1 MQAGDDLQVV
11 FRLSSIFRMHYTSR
25 NMRSA
30 FARQTNTPLVVGLVA
45 AALLAACNSAPP
57 PNPTPIPDL
66 PTPAAPNYI
75 VQRGLVARG
84 VEFSARVQP
93 ASSETLAFQTDGR
106 VYKINVKE
114 GDIVQQGD
122 VLAELDLTSLK
133 TQLEQEMIR
142 LRTAESVLSNTMQTF
157 SDTVRIAQLDVE
169 QARLRYE
176 LSQIRAGGSNA
187 VLNNDLTRLDKRIAD
202 IRESIRRAREEY
214 NQAGAANA
222 EKMLEDALVE
232 REKLVA
238 NLSDAERGQRAL
250 ELESQILRGDVERAE
265 INLRRQ
271 RGTLDPAQIEAVETA
286 RIAVEATQAK
296 IASGSLVAPF
306 TGEVG
311 LISAKVGEMVSA
323 LSPLMVVAR
332 PGELELV
339 GSPTEE
345 QLGEISV
352 GQPVAV
358 RFVTVGAEPA
368 MGTIAKVPIIG
379 NDAASGNQNR
389 ARAVRIK
396 LPDGTR
402 LESGAIARISTFTA
416 SKNDVLWIPPNG
428 VRTFRAR
435 SFVVIK
441 NADGTESRRDVKLG
455 LQSTDRVEIMDGL
468 KEGEIVI
475 AP

>member
-1 MQAGDDLQVV
+1 
-11 FRLSSIFRMHYTSR
+11 
-25 NMRSA
+25 MRSA
-30 FARQTNTPLVVGLVA
+30 FVRPTSTSLVGGLVA
-45 AALLAACNSAPP
+45 AALLAACSSTPP
-57 PNPTPIPDL
+57 ANPTPIPDL
-66 PTPAAPNYI
+66 PTPAAPDYT

-93 ASSETLAFQTDGR
+93 ASSETLSFQTDGR

-114 GDIVQQGD
+114 GSLVKQGD
-122 VLAELDLTSLK
+122 VLAELDLSTLK
-133 TQLEQEMIR
+133 AQLEQEMIR

-157 SDTVRIAQLDVE
+157 SDTLRVAQLDVE

-176 LSQIRAGGSNA
+176 LSQIRAGGSNS
-187 VLNNDLTRLDKRIAD
+187 VLNNDLVRLDKRIAD
-202 IRESIRRAREEY
+202 IRESIRQAREQY

-232 REKLVA
+232 RERLVA
-238 NLSDAERGQRAL
+238 SLSDAERGQRTL
-250 ELESQILRGDVERAE
+250 EIESQILRGEVERAE

-271 RGTLDPAQIEAVETA
+271 RGTVDPGMIEAVETA

-296 IASGSLVAPF
+296 IANGSLVAPF
-306 TGEVG
+306 DGEVG
-311 LISAKVGEMVSA
+311 IISAKVGEIVSA

-345 QLGEISV
+345 QLAEISV
-352 GQPVAV
+352 GQPVVV

-368 MGTIAKVPIIG
+368 MGTIAKVPLIG
-379 NDAASGNQNR
+379 NDSGSNNQNR

-396 LPDGTR
+396 LPDGVE
-402 LESGAIARISTFTA
+402 LESGEIARISTFTA
-416 SKNDVLWIPPNG
+416 SRENVLWIPPQG
-428 VRTFRAR
+428 LRTFRAR
-435 SFVVIK
+435 SFVVVK
-441 NADGTESRRDVKLG
+441 NADGTESRRDVKIG
-455 LQSTDRVEIMDGL
+455 LQSADRVEIMDGL
-468 KEGEIVI
+468 KEGEIVA

>member
-1 MQAGDDLQVV
+1 MEHKTTGLKSGPET
-11 FRLSSIFRMHYTSR
+11 R
-25 NMRSA
+25 
-30 FARQTNTPLVVGLVA
+30 FAALA
-45 AALLAACNSAPP
+45 AALLLLAACNSAPP

-106 VYKINVKE
+106 LYKINVKE
-114 GDIVQQGD
+114 GDVVKQGD

-142 LRTAESVLSNTMQTF
+142 LRTAQSVLSNTTQAL
-157 SDTVRIAQLDVE
+157 SDTLRLAQLDVE

-176 LSQIRAGGSNA
+176 LSQIRAGGNNG
-187 VLNNDLTRLDKRIAD
+187 VLNSDLTRLDKRIAD

-222 EKMLEDALVE
+222 EKILEDALIDRE
-232 REKLVA
+232 RLVA
-238 NLSDAERGQRAL
+238 TLSDAERGQRGL
-250 ELESQILRGDVERAE
+250 ELESQILRADLERAE

-271 RGTLDPAQIEAVETA
+271 RGSADLSLIEAVETA

-296 IASGSLVAPF
+296 IASGSLIAPF
-306 TGEVG
+306 DGEVG
-311 LISAKVGEMVSA
+311 LISARVGEMISA

-345 QLGEISV
+345 QLAEISV
-352 GQPVAV
+352 GQPVVV
-358 RFVTVGAEPA
+358 RFVTVGAEPM

-379 NDAASGNQNR
+379 NDTGSINQNR

-396 LPDGTR
+396 LPEDAK
-402 LESGAIARISTFTA
+402 LESGEIARISTFTA
-416 SKNDVLWIPPNG
+416 SKQGVLWIPPQG
-428 VRTFRAR
+428 LRTFRAR
-435 SFVVIK
+435 SFVVVK
-441 NADGTESRRDVKLG
+441 NADGTESRRDVKTG
-455 LQSTDRVEIMDGL
+455 LQSNDRVEIMDGL
-468 KEGEIVI
+468 KEGDVVV